1 MLGRQAGFG
10 TVFLI
15 FCFTGDTTLR
25 CPLFYLG
32 GSRKAKNRRKL
43 RCRGAQCAPVQLN
56 DSARFHGRTLFAP
69 TATVRLS
76 VGGGARCA
84 PPSAD
89 APANTR
95 TCRADI
101 ESAPTPTKIGPRR
114 GQSVGRRKSVKK
126 NAALL
131 HFLAFSSNDYLFGV
145 LRGERLAAHNERR
158 QFAAQ
163 TRSCGYSPRWGEHC
177 SLPSFAALNRGPLLA
192 TPQSPRPGLP
202 RPGSSGTFLLLFWSQ
217 KRRNNG
223 GRPLK
228 KGVTARW

>member
-177 SLPSFAALNRGPLLA
+177 SLPSFAALNCGPLLA
-192 TPQSPRPGLP
+192 TPQSPK
-202 RPGSSGTFLLLFWSQ
+202 PGSAAS
-217 KRRNNG
+217 
-223 GRPLK
+223 
-228 KGVTARW
+228 